1 MRNPK
6 DVIIGD
12 KTLEEILINHKHWI
26 YKDCDGWRN
35 MRADLSDMD
44 LSEVNLAREN
54 LRYINLT
61 NASLYKADL
70 SDANLIGADL
80 SGAKLDY
87 ADLSSANLHAADLTG
102 ALLICT
108 NLLQADLFHA
118 RLCQANLFHSDL
130 TKADLRSADMTHAD
144 LCYAN
149 LTKADLSDVNLM
161 NATLSNAVF
170 NSTFLNWA
178 DLSGVNLDD
187 IKGNLMEYRR
197 GKILTQDI
205 IGYKK
210 CGGGVIVT
218 LLIPRGAIVFS
229 VNGRKCRT
237 NRAKVISIDGD
248 DRAYS
253 THKYMTYYVGDE
265 FNIYDFDLQ
274 YNEEC
279 APGIHFFMTRKEA
292 EDYYG

>member
-1 MRNPK
+1 MREPK

-26 YKDCDGWRN
+26 DEDCDGWRN
-35 MRADLSDMD
+35 MRADLSGTD
-44 LSEVNLAREN
+44 LSEVDLAREN
-54 LRYINLT
+54 LQYINLT
-61 NASLYKADL
+61 NAGLYKAYL
-70 SDANLIGADL
+70 SGTNLSGADL

-87 ADLSSANLHAADLTG
+87 ADLSG
-102 ALLICT
+102 ALLI
-108 NLLQADLFHA
+108 NADLLQAYLFHV
-118 RLCQANLFHSDL
+118 RLFNANLFHADL
-130 TKADLRSADMTHAD
+130 TKADLRCADMIRAN
-144 LCYAN
+144 LSYAN
-149 LTKADLSDVNLM
+149 LTKADLSDANLVN
-161 NATLSNAVF
+161 ARLSNTVF

-178 DLSGVNLDD
+178 DLSGAILDD
-187 IKGNLMEYRR
+187 VKGSLMEYRR
-197 GKILTQDI
+197 GKILTEDI
-205 IGYKK
+205 VGYKK
-210 CGGGVIVT
+210 CEGDVIVT

-237 NRAKVISIDGD
+237 NRAKVISIDGA

-253 THKYMTYYVGDE
+253 TYKYMTYYVGDE

-292 EDYYG
+292 EDYCG